1 MEQLT
6 ININFKTTKIMKK
19 ITTLFLCAILSAT
32 AMMGQTV
39 KVGRN
44 AEGGSWNG
52 PDGLYY
58 ATQAV
63 KTLQDDNSTEVWRDS
78 IYISGTLTR
87 PGLFQFGTWG
97 KTRKFILVGE
107 GMENTTIQAYTD
119 AELENYVADPDNNPL
134 PAWKESGAQGLAF
147 YIAPTSGDDINNNYN
162 IEVEFH
168 DLSIKNIWLPDQA
181 NGRAAIQ
188 MSDNAIAEF
197 HNVNISNCKNS
208 GADGS
213 VIMASHSTS
222 VVLDNCIIENNEG
235 RTGTSLFFYTTQ
247 ASRNSSVTISNTV
260 IRDNVSLGKGGGAV
274 FWCPDASSN
283 MDIQINNSTFY
294 NNSNVDGASALE
306 VNGAGVDIALYN
318 TTIAYNK
325 GGHTGFACM
334 ESTPNKVTMINTL
347 IYGSTGN
354 LGEAVNDFGISWIP
368 DTTDPIFTPNPT
380 NFTLFTSI
388 IGNTDI
394 DFTGLPTH
402 ATSYFNDWLNG
413 WTMGLTDMISDNNEV
428 IPAAG
433 SVAIDNG
440 TPFPP
445 YTDGFYGAK
454 PDIGSY
460 ENNPNLSSNSYSKN
474 ELAIA
479 LYPNPVQNTL
489 NIGFKEELEWQIFSM
504 IGKSILSGTGNH
516 INVEALQSGIY
527 VIKMSEAN
535 ATTYTSKK
543 FVKQ

>member
-1 MEQLT
+1 
-6 ININFKTTKIMKK
+6 MKK
-19 ITTLFLCAILSAT
+19 ITLLLVSVTFSAIS
-32 AMMGQTV
+32 MMGQTV
-39 KVGRN
+39 KVGPN
-44 AEGGSWNG
+44 GEGGSWDG

-63 KTLQDDNSTEVWRDS
+63 KGLQDANSTEEWRDY
-78 IYISGTLTR
+78 IYVSGTLTR
-87 PGLFQFGTWG
+87 PGLFQFATWG
-97 KTRKFILVGE
+97 KDRRFIIVGE

-119 AELENYVADPDNNPL
+119 AELSAYEADPDNNPL
-134 PAWKESGAQGLAF
+134 PAWKEGGAQGLAF
-147 YIAPTSGDDINNNYN
+147 YIAPTSMDDVNNNRKV
-162 IEVEFH
+162 EVQFH

-181 NGRAAIQ
+181 NGKSAIL
-188 MSDNAIAEF
+188 MSDNAVVEF

-208 GADGS
+208 GQDGS
-213 VIMASHSTS
+213 AIMASHSTS
-222 VVLDNCIIENNEG
+222 LVLENCILENNEG
-235 RTGTSLFFYTTQ
+235 RTGTSIFFYTTQ
-247 ASRNSSVTISNTV
+247 SSRNSSVTISNTV

-274 FWCPDASSN
+274 FWCPQASSN
-283 MDIQINNSTFY
+283 MAIQINNSTFY
-294 NNSNVDGASALE
+294 NNSNATGTSALE
-306 VNGAGVDIALYN
+306 VNGPGIDLSLYN

-325 GGHTGFACM
+325 GGHSGVACM
-334 ESTPNKVTMINTL
+334 NSAPNKVTMINTL

-354 LGEAVNDFGISWIP
+354 SGESVNDFGISWIP
-368 DTTDPIFTPNPT
+368 DTTDPIFTPDPT

-428 IPAAG
+428 IPAVG

-445 YTDGFYGAK
+445 YTDGFYGTN

-460 ENNPNLSSNSYSKN
+460 ENNPSLSTNSYSKN

-504 IGKSILSGTGNH
+504 LGKSILSGTGNH

>member
-6 ININFKTTKIMKK
+6 IHINFKTTNIMKK
-19 ITTLFLCAILSAT
+19 ITTLFLGAVLSAT
-32 AMMGQTV
+32 SMMGQTV
-39 KVGRN
+39 KVGSN
-44 AEGGSWNG
+44 GQGGSWEG

-63 KTLQDDNSTEVWRDS
+63 KALQDENSTEVWRDS

-97 KTRKFILVGE
+97 KSRKFILIGE
-107 GMENTTIQAYTD
+107 GTENTVIQSYTD
-119 AELENYVADPDNNPL
+119 TELENYVADPDNNPL
-134 PAWKESGAQGLAF
+134 PAWKEAGAQSLAF
-147 YIAPTSGDDINNNYN
+147 YIAPTSVDDINNNKN

-181 NGRAAIQ
+181 NGRSAIR
-188 MSDNAIAEF
+188 MNDNSIVKF
-197 HNVNISNCKNS
+197 YNVNISNCKNS

-213 VIMASHSTS
+213 AILAAHSTAL
-222 VVLDNCIIENNEG
+222 VLDNCIIDNNEG
-235 RTGTSLFFYTTQ
+235 RTGTALFFYTTQ
-247 ASRNSSVTISNTV
+247 GSRNSSVTISNTV
-260 IRDNVSLGKGGGAV
+260 IKDNESLGKGAGAV

-283 MDIQINNSTFY
+283 MTVQINNSTFY
-294 NNSNVDGASALE
+294 NNVNATGASALE
-306 VNGAGVDIALYN
+306 INGPGIDLSLYN

-334 ESTPNKVTMINTL
+334 ESTPNRVTMINTL

-354 LGEAVNDFGISWIP
+354 SGESVNDFGISWIP
-368 DTTDPIFTPNPT
+368 ETTDPIFTPNPT

-413 WTMGLTDMISDNNEV
+413 WTMGLTDMITENNEV
-428 IPAAG
+428 IPAEG

-445 YTDGFYGAK
+445 YTDGFHGAK

-460 ENNPNLSSNSYSKN
+460 EHNPALSVNTYEKN
-474 ELAIA
+474 ALDIT
-479 LYPNPVQNTL
+479 LYPMPVKNTL
-489 NIGFKEELEWQIFSM
+489 TLGYEEVLDWQILSLT
-504 IGKSILSGTGNH
+504 GQAILSGTGNN
-516 INVEALQSGIY
+516 INVKALQSGIY
-527 VIKMSEAN
+527 VIVMSDAN
-535 ATTYTSKK
+535 VTSYTTKK
-543 FVKQ
+543 FIKE

>member
-97 KTRKFILVGE
+97 KDRTFILVGE

-134 PAWKESGAQGLAF
+134 PAWKEPGAQGLAF
-147 YIAPTSGDDINNNYN
+147 YMAPNSMSDANANYKV
-162 IEVEFH
+162 EVHFR

-181 NGRAAIQ
+181 NGRAAIR
-188 MSDNAIAEF
+188 MDANAVAEF

-235 RTGTSLFFYTTQ
+235 KTGTSLFFYTTQ

-445 YTDGFYGAK
+445 YTDGFYGTK

>member
-1 MEQLT
+1 
-6 ININFKTTKIMKK
+6 MKK
-19 ITTLFLCAILSAT
+19 ITLLLVCAVLCAT
-32 AMMGQTV
+32 NMMGQTI
-39 KVGRN
+39 KVGSQ
-44 AEGGSWNG
+44 AEGGSWTG

-63 KTLQDDNSTEVWRDS
+63 KALQDANSTEVWRDS
-78 IYISGTLTR
+78 IYVSGTLTR
-87 PGLFQFGTWG
+87 PGNFVFNTWG
-97 KTRKFILVGE
+97 KDRRFIIVGE
-107 GMENTTIQAYTD
+107 GMENTTIQSYTD
-119 AELENYVADPDNNPL
+119 AELAAYEADPGNNPL
-134 PAWKESGAQGLAF
+134 PAWKPNNSKALAF
-147 YIAPTSGDDINNNYN
+147 YIAPNTVADIDNKFKV
-162 IEVEFH
+162 EVQFH
-168 DLSIKNIWLPDQA
+168 DLTINNIWLPNQA
-181 NGRAAIQ
+181 NGRSAIRVGQYAA
-188 MSDNAIAEF
+188 AEF
-197 HNVNISNCKNS
+197 HNVKIANCKNP
-208 GADGS
+208 GNDGS
-213 VIMASHSTS
+213 AIEAQHSTS
-222 VVLDNCIIENNEG
+222 LVLENCILENNEG
-235 RTGTSLFFYTTQ
+235 KTGTAIFFWTNKE
-247 ASRNSSVTISNTV
+247 SRNSSVTISNTV
-260 IRDNVSLGKGGGAV
+260 IRDNESLGKAGGVA
-274 FWCPDASSN
+274 FWCEKASSN
-283 MDIQINNSTFY
+283 MAIQINNSTFY
-294 NNSNVDGASALE
+294 NNSNVTGTSALAI
-306 VNGAGVDIALYN
+306 NGAGIDISLYN
-318 TTIAYNK
+318 NTIAYNK
-325 GGHTGFACM
+325 GGHSGLAFMSAV
-334 ESTPNKVTMINTL
+334 PNKVTMINTL

-354 LGEAVNDFGISWIP
+354 EGQSVNDFGIMLDP
-368 DTTDPIFTPNPT
+368 DTEDPIFTPGDGT
-380 NFTLFTSI
+380 TTFALFNSA

-413 WTMGLTDMISDNNEV
+413 WTMGLTETISGNNEV

-445 YTDGFYGAK
+445 YTDGYFGTN

-460 ENNPNLSSNSYSKN
+460 ENNNPSLSNDSYDKN

-489 NIGFKEELEWQIFSM
+489 NIGFKEELEWQIVSI

>member
-6 ININFKTTKIMKK
+6 ININFKTTNIMKK
-19 ITTLFLCAILSAT
+19 ITTLFVCAALCAT

-39 KVGRN
+39 KVGSN
-44 AEGGSWNG
+44 AEGGTWDG
-52 PDGLYY
+52 PDALYH
-58 ATQAV
+58 ATQSV

-97 KTRKFILVGE
+97 KDRTFILVGE
-107 GMENTTIQAYTD
+107 GMENTTIQSYTD
-119 AELENYVADPDNNPL
+119 AELSNYEADPDNNPL
-134 PAWKESGAQGLAF
+134 PAWKEAGAQSLAF
-147 YIAPTSGDDINNNYN
+147 YIAPSGGADLNANYKV
-162 IEVEFH
+162 EVQFH

-181 NGRAAIQ
+181 NGRAAIK
-188 MSDNAIAEF
+188 MDANAVAEF

-213 VIMASHSTS
+213 VIMAAHSTAL
-222 VVLDNCIIENNEG
+222 VLDNCIIENNEG
-235 RTGTSLFFYTTQ
+235 RTGTALFFYTTH

-260 IRDNVSLGKGGGAV
+260 IRDNESLGKGGGAV
-274 FWCPDASSN
+274 FWCPDASSSMN
-283 MDIQINNSTFY
+283 IQINNSTFY
-294 NNSNVDGASALE
+294 NNKNQDGASALE
-306 VNGAGVDIALYN
+306 INGAGIDISLYN

-325 GGHTGFACM
+325 GGHSGFACIWDA
-334 ESTPNKVTMINTL
+334 PNKITMINTL

-354 LGEAVNDFGISWIP
+354 SEESVNDFGISWIP
-368 DTTDPIFTPNPT
+368 DTTDPIFTPDPT

-413 WTMGLTDMISDNNEV
+413 WNMGLTDMISDNNEV

-445 YTDGFYGAK
+445 YTDGFYGTK
-454 PDIGSY
+454 PDIGAY
-460 ENNPNLSSNSYSKN
+460 ENNPNLSSNSYEKN
-474 ELAIA
+474 ALDIT
-479 LYPNPVQNTL
+479 LYPMPVQNTL
-489 NIGFKEELEWQIFSM
+489 TLGYEEVLDWQILSLT
-504 IGKSILSGTGNH
+504 GQSILSGTGNN
-516 INVEALQSGIY
+516 INVETLQAGIY
-527 VIKMSEAN
+527 VIIMSDAN
-535 ATTYTSKK
+535 VTSYTTKK
-543 FVKQ
+543 FIKQ